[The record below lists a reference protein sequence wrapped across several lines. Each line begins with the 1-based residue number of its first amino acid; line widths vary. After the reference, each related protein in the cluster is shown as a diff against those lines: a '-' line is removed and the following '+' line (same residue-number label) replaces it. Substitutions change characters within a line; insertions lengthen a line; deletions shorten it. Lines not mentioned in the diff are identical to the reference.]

1 MREMKSASSWPRV
14 LRLTYAAVLPL
25 YFACGMLG
33 YAAYGDFANA
43 NINVNF
49 PDNLAN
55 QASIV
60 VQMVQEVGFL
70 RSCRPRHAANL
81 TLTPTFTLTLTLI
94 GEKLA
99 RNPLGLG
106 DASGE
111 GPVIPLQS
119 GRGVHAYMGAMPM
132 SMHMPTAHLP
142 RCTYTCPC
150 PRL

>member
-25 YFACGMLG
+25 YFACGVLG

-81 TLTPTFTLTLTLI
+81 TLTPTFTLTPTLALTHTRSTSYSRPTSSSCSPSSSTWASTRPPAALPA
-94 GEKLA
+94 GMAA
-99 RNPLGLG
+99 RGWGGCP
-106 DASGE
+106 S
-111 GPVIPLQS
+111 P
-119 GRGVHAYMGAMPM
+119 RG
-132 SMHMPTAHLP
+132 
-142 RCTYTCPC
+142 
-150 PRL
+150 